1 MTEPDKKRCNSL
13 LATLAFAGQS
23 VARELRNELESV
35 HGIPRTL
42 DSVIADLRR
51 LADLGAVRF
60 DPDTGVAQITADG
73 REHVQRLR
81 ELF

>member
-13 LATLAFAGQS
+13 LATVAYAGQS

-35 HGIPRTL
+35 HGIPCTL
-42 DSVIADLRR
+42 DRVCADLRR

-60 DPDTGVAQITADG
+60 DPATSVAQITLEG
-73 REHVQRLR
+73 REHVQRIR

>member
-1 MTEPDKKRCNSL
+1 MIEADKKRCNSL

-35 HGIPRTL
+35 HGVAVTL
-42 DSVIADLRR
+42 DRVKTDLRN
-51 LADLGAVRF
+51 LADIGAVRY
-60 DPDTGVAQITADG
+60 DPETGVAQITADG

>member
-1 MTEPDKKRCNSL
+1 MTEADQKRCNSL

-35 HGIPRTL
+35 HGVAVTL
-42 DSVIADLRR
+42 DRVSADLRR

-60 DPDTGVAQITADG
+60 DPASGVAQITLEG

>member
-1 MTEPDKKRCNSL
+1 MVESDKKRCNSL

-35 HGIPRTL
+35 HGVAVTL
-42 DSVIADLRR
+42 DRVKTDLRN
-51 LADLGAVRF
+51 LADIGAVRY
-60 DPDTGVAQITADG
+60 DPETGVAQITADG

>member
-1 MTEPDKKRCNSL
+1 MIEIDKKRCNSL

-35 HGIPRTL
+35 HGVAATL
-42 DSVIADLRR
+42 DRVTADLRR

-60 DPDTGVAQITADG
+60 DPAAGIAQITVEG

>member
-35 HGIPRTL
+35 HGIPCTL
-42 DSVIADLRR
+42 DRVSADLRR

-60 DPDTGVAQITADG
+60 DPDTGVAQITTDG

>member
-1 MTEPDKKRCNSL
+1 MTEQDRKRSNSL

-23 VARELRNELESV
+23 VARELRNELETV
-35 HGIPRTL
+35 HGVAVTL
-42 DSVIADLRR
+42 DRVCADLRA

-60 DPDTGVAQITADG
+60 DPDSGVAQITLEG
-73 REHVQRLR
+73 REHVQQLR

>member
-1 MTEPDKKRCNSL
+1 MIDADKKRCNSL
-13 LATLAFAGQS
+13 LATLAFSGQS

-35 HGIPRTL
+35 HGVAVTL
-42 DSVIADLRR
+42 DRVKTDLRN
-51 LADLGAVRF
+51 LADIGAVRY
-60 DPDTGVAQITADG
+60 DPETGVAQITNDG